1 MNPVKINYSFGPVF
15 TSFGSY
21 TLAMSTSN
29 PFGADDFSAPSAPTY
44 RYASFQ
50 HRLGAI
56 VLDAVLMVVTFGIG
70 WLIWSLIVWSE
81 GQTPAKK
88 ILKLRTINFTNG
100 HHATWGHMG
109 IREGLI
115 PISVSIASSLT
126 GGLAYIPWVI
136 IEIVFYFTKGQR
148 TLRDYWVKT
157 VIVNEA

>member
-1 MNPVKINYSFGPVF
+1 MTNDFTTSSPQIN
-15 TSFGSY
+15 
-21 TLAMSTSN
+21 L
-29 PFGADDFSAPSAPTY
+29 

-56 VLDAVLMVVTFGIG
+56 VLDATLIILTLGIG
-70 WLIWSLIVWSE
+70 WVIWSFIVWGE

-100 HHATWGHMG
+100 RSASWGHMG

-115 PISVSIASSLT
+115 PITVSIASSVT
-126 GGLAYIPWVI
+126 GGIAYIAWI
-136 IEIVFYFTKGQR
+136 IVEIVFYFTKNQR

-157 VIVNEA
+157 AVINEA

>member
-1 MNPVKINYSFGPVF
+1 
-15 TSFGSY
+15 
-21 TLAMSTSN
+21 
-29 PFGADDFSAPSAPTY
+29 
-44 RYASFQ
+44 
-50 HRLGAI
+50 
-56 VLDAVLMVVTFGIG
+56 MVVTLGIG

-88 ILKLRTINFTNG
+88 ILKLRTINYTNG

-115 PISVSIASSLT
+115 PISVSIVSSLT
-126 GGLAYIPWVI
+126 GGLAYIPWVT

>member
-1 MNPVKINYSFGPVF
+1 
-15 TSFGSY
+15 
-21 TLAMSTSN
+21 MSTPQPHPLN
-29 PFGADDFSAPSAPTY
+29 PNAFSAPAASNY
-44 RYASFQ
+44 RYASYQ

-56 VLDAVLMVVTFGIG
+56 VLDAVLMVVTLGIG

-100 HHATWGHMG
+100 NHATWGHMG

>member
-1 MNPVKINYSFGPVF
+1 MTNDFTTSSPQMN
-15 TSFGSY
+15 
-21 TLAMSTSN
+21 L
-29 PFGADDFSAPSAPTY
+29 

-56 VLDAVLMVVTFGIG
+56 VLDATLIILTLGIG
-70 WLIWSLIVWSE
+70 WVIWSFIVWGE

-100 HHATWGHMG
+100 RSASWGHMG

-115 PISVSIASSLT
+115 PITVSIASSVT
-126 GGLAYIPWVI
+126 GGIAYIAWI
-136 IEIVFYFTKGQR
+136 IVEIVFYFTKNQR

-157 VIVNEA
+157 AVINEA

>member
-1 MNPVKINYSFGPVF
+1 MTQDLTNSSPEMN
-15 TSFGSY
+15 
-21 TLAMSTSN
+21 L
-29 PFGADDFSAPSAPTY
+29 

-56 VLDAVLMVVTFGIG
+56 VLDATLMVITFGIG
-70 WLIWSLIVWSE
+70 WLIWSFIVWGE

-100 HHATWGHMG
+100 RPATWGHMG

-115 PISVSIASSLT
+115 PITVSIASGVT
-126 GGLAYIPWVI
+126 GGIASIAWIVV
-136 IEIVFYFTKGQR
+136 EIVFYFTKGQR

-157 VIVNEA
+157 AVVNEA

>member
-1 MNPVKINYSFGPVF
+1 
-15 TSFGSY
+15 
-21 TLAMSTSN
+21 MSTPN
-29 PFGADDFSAPSAPTY
+29 PHPLNPKAFTAPSTPNF

-56 VLDAVLMVVTFGIG
+56 VLDAVLMVLTLGIG
-70 WLIWSLIVWSE
+70 WIIWSMIVWSE

-88 ILKLRTINFTNG
+88 ILKLRTLNYTNARSAG
-100 HHATWGHMG
+100 WGHMA

-115 PISVSIASSLT
+115 PITVSIAASIT
-126 GGLAYIPWVI
+126 GGIGSIAWIVV
-136 IEIVFYFTKGQR
+136 EIVFYFTKGQR